1 MLILFLA
8 SFLLLLVLS
17 WLAGYFFAGSVS
29 GRMARWFLMP
39 GIIVHEISHA
49 GACLVTGAPIHSI
62 NVFETRGGSVTHG
75 EPRIPIIGQ
84 IIVSFAPVVGAVA
97 VLYFAGYFL
106 LPSLMRLPAVSF
118 INQPSGWL
126 WQLKDF
132 FASLN
137 YGDWKTWLFLY
148 LVLSISVTM
157 TPSGQDFQ
165 NSFWGLVICAVIFLI
180 IYRFFPDP
188 IDPYIQKGLIIL
200 SFAVIMAMI
209 GACLSA
215 ILYILSRFLG
225 RHYV

>member
-17 WLAGYFFAGSVS
+17 WLAGFFFAGSVS

-49 GACLVTGAPIHSI
+49 GACLVTGAPIQSI
-62 NVFETRGGSVTHG
+62 NLFEPSGGSVTHG
-75 EPRIPIIGQ
+75 QPRIPIIGQ
-84 IIVSFAPVVGAVA
+84 IIVSFAPVLGAVA

-106 LPSLMRLPAVSF
+106 LPGLMKLPAVAF
-118 INQPSGWL
+118 INEPSGWL
-126 WQLKDF
+126 IQLKDF
-132 FASLN
+132 FVSLN
-137 YGDWKTWLFLY
+137 YADWKTWLFLY

-165 NSFWGLVICAVIFLI
+165 NSFWGLIIVAVIFIL

-188 IDPYIQKGLIIL
+188 INPYLQKGLIIL
-200 SFAVIMAMI
+200 SFAVIMAMM
-209 GACLSA
+209 GAVISA
-215 ILYILSRFLG
+215 IFYFLSKFLG
-225 RHYV
+225 RRYV